1 METLELWYSGL
12 AGAERFFWTVALL
25 ASAVFLIQ
33 ALLTLVG
40 MDADTDFD
48 MSDMHAD
55 TMDNGGALSLFSIRS
70 LINFLVGFGWAGVTF
85 LGCGLHISLVV
96 CLSGVVGVAFAY
108 MYLFMR
114 RQLKKLER
122 NGAYKISDCV
132 GMSGQVYLRIPAKGT
147 GKGKVQI
154 SVNVSVVE
162 VNAVTDGE
170 AIPTGT
176 TVRVAAICGTDLKVE
191 RQN

>member
-12 AGAERFFWTVALL
+12 AGAERFFWTVALA
-25 ASAVFLIQ
+25 ASAIFLVQ

-48 MSDMHAD
+48 VSDMHVD

-70 LINFLVGFGWAGVTF
+70 LINFFVGFGWAGVTF
-85 LGCGLHISLVV
+85 LGYGLDITIVV
-96 CLSGVVGVAFAY
+96 CLSVAVGIAFAY

-114 RQLKKLER
+114 KQLKKLER
-122 NGAYKISDCV
+122 NGAFKITDCV
-132 GMSGQVYLRIPAKGT
+132 GMSCQVYLRIPAAGT
-147 GKGKVQI
+147 GKGKVQV
-154 SVNVSVVE
+154 SVNGSVLE
-162 VNAVTDGE
+162 LNAVTDGD

-176 TVRVAAICGTDLKVE
+176 TVRVVSITGVDLKVE
-191 RQN
+191 KLS